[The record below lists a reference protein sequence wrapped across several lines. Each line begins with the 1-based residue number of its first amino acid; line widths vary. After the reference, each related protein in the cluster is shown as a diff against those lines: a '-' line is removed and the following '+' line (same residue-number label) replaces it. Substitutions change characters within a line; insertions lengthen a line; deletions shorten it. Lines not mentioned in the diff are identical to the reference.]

1 MFSLKKKHIMCH
13 KSTDNMLFRLV
24 NRYIRPDDCVLF
36 DGHPPLC
43 HVTKSAICTLP
54 SGGETPSTS

>member
-1 MFSLKKKHIMCH
+1 MHH

-36 DGHPPLC
+36 DGRPPLC
-43 HVTKSAICTLP
+43 HVTKSMIRTVP
-54 SGGETPSTS
+54 SGGETPSTP